1 MKLQIKIK
9 EVTHDELV
17 NLFST
22 ATYGSSWLVIRNPKG
37 SYKGTALE
45 DENDSCEDSWTK
57 VLLNGG
63 TIYCYDNYAED
74 EDEFYGNLPH
84 KFTDYGMRYELT
96 LKDLIK
102 GLEYVANKDNEYNIK
117 CFNDWRTEAN
127 DFDFLEADN
136 LIQCVLFGGEAIY
149 G

>member
-1 MKLQIKIK
+1 MKVQIRIK
-9 EVTHDELV
+9 NITHEELV

-22 ATYGSSWLVIRNPKG
+22 ATYGSNWLMIKKPKG

-45 DENDSCEDSWTK
+45 DENDCAEDTWAK

-84 KFTDYGMRYELT
+84 KFTHFGMRYELT

-102 GLEYVANKDNEYNIK
+102 GFEKATLDENYGTK
-117 CFNDWRTEAN
+117 CFDDWRFEEGDFDITEAEYLMQIAI
-127 DFDFLEADN
+127 F
-136 LIQCVLFGGEAIY
+136 GEAIY

>member
-1 MKLQIKIK
+1 MKVQTKIK
-9 EVTHDELV
+9 EITHDELV

-22 ATYGSSWLVIRNPKG
+22 ATYGSEWLVIRKPKG

-45 DENDSCEDSWTK
+45 DENDSCEDSWSK

-102 GLEYVANKDNEYNIK
+102 GLEKAGNDGDYGAK
-117 CFNDWRTEAN
+117 CFDDWRFEGN
-127 DFDFLEADN
+127 DFDITEAEY
-136 LIQCVLFGGEAIY
+136 LMQVAIFGEAIY

>member
-1 MKLQIKIK
+1 MKVQTKIK
-9 EVTHDELV
+9 EITHEELV

-22 ATYGSSWLVIRNPKG
+22 ATYGSNWLMITKPKG

-45 DENDSCEDSWTK
+45 DENDCTEDTWAK

-63 TIYCYDNYAED
+63 TIYCYDNCAED

-84 KFTDYGMRYELT
+84 KFTDCGMRYELT

-102 GLEYVANKDNEYNIK
+102 GLEKACVDESYGTKYFD
-117 CFNDWRTEAN
+117 DWRFEGN
-127 DFDFLEADN
+127 DFDITEAEY
-136 LIQCVLFGGEAIY
+136 LIQIAIFGEAIY

>member
-1 MKLQIKIK
+1 MKVQTKIK
-9 EVTHDELV
+9 EITHEDLV

-22 ATYGSSWLVIRNPKG
+22 ATYGSNWLVIRKPKG

-45 DENDSCEDSWTK
+45 DENDCAEDTWAK

-74 EDEFYGNLPH
+74 EDDFYGNLPH
-84 KFTDYGMRYELT
+84 KFTDYDMRYELT

-102 GLEYVANKDNEYNIK
+102 GLEKAIFDGDYSAK
-117 CFNDWRTEAN
+117 CFYHLCNDDAYNLDLPEAETLMQYIM
-127 DFDFLEADN
+127 F
-136 LIQCVLFGGEAIY
+136 GEAIY